1 LNCDVSDFLHLLEE
15 EVIPENTVDFR
26 EIIPIST
33 YTGEGIEEL
42 KACVRKEVVKM
53 NQQYESVLS
62 GKKFQESPVTVFTI
76 TSKPVQA
83 TRPGRSSLN

>member
-1 LNCDVSDFLHLLEE
+1 MNCDVSDFLHLLEE

-42 KACVRKEVVKM
+42 KACVRRSLDEEAEQENEEYRKKKLLLLHTSGEQM
-53 NQQYESVLS
+53 NK
-62 GKKFQESPVTVFTI
+62 G
-76 TSKPVQA
+76 
-83 TRPGRSSLN
+83 